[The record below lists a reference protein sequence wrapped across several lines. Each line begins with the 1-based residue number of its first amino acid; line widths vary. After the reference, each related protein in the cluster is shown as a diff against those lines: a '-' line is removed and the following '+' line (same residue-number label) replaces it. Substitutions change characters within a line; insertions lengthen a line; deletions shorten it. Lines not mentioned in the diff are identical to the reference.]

1 MEEMEAVR
9 YSDPR
14 LPYPIHCEIN
24 IISGLKRSLTAE
36 DNTNNTDLELRKALK
51 IKDR

>member
-1 MEEMEAVR
+1 MEAVR
-9 YSDPR
+9 YSGPG

-24 IISGLKRSLTAE
+24 IISGLKRSLTDE
-36 DNTNNTDLELRKALK
+36 DNTNNTDLELGKALK